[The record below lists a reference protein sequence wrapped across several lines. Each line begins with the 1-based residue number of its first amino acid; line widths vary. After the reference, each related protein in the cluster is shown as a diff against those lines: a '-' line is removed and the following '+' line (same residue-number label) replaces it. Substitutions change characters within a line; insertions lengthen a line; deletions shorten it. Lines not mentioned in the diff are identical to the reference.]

1 MSVKHTNI
9 NFQSFSGVYILIHF
23 LRTKTVY
30 FRIFFL
36 KFWKLMF
43 VCSFQLRARMRLQL
57 KRLPQP
63 QDRLIMTRRI
73 FLTALDHS
81 GLGIMNVIPYAIHP
95 GATLTMEI
103 VKVCKKRCSGFGNSL
118 FIIIQRISNCG
129 ILTKT
134 K

>member
-1 MSVKHTNI
+1 
-9 NFQSFSGVYILIHF
+9 
-23 LRTKTVY
+23 
-30 FRIFFL
+30 
-36 KFWKLMF
+36 
-43 VCSFQLRARMRLQL
+43 MRLQL

-103 VKVCKKRCSGFGNSL
+103 VKVCKKRRSGLRNSL
-118 FIIIQRISNCG
+118 FIIIQKISNCG